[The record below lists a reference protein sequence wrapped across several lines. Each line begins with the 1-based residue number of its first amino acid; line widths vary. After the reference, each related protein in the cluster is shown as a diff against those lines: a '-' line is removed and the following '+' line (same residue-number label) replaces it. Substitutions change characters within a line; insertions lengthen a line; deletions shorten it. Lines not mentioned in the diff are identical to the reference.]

1 MAKKKKTPT
10 FIHEIPLKTTPSD
23 EAILDVR
30 LDAARNLYNACLREA
45 LRRLDLMRESK
56 LYQSA
61 QTLPKGEAR
70 DQAFETCRNN
80 YDFSEYSLH
89 FFSKEICKSCWI
101 GDHLDSQPIQK
112 VATRAFKAVEQYA
125 YGKKGRPR
133 FKRKGWFSS
142 VEGKQSAA
150 CIRWHDGRVL
160 WKGLDLEPLFDLKD
174 KYGVEAHALSCHV
187 KYLRLVKRVI
197 KGKNCWYVQ
206 LVLDGLP
213 IQKAKNIISTNACGL
228 DIGPSAIA
236 AVGENDAFLSQF
248 CDEVAQPW
256 KEIRRE
262 QRAQDR
268 SRRATNSDN
277 YNEDGTVKKGSR
289 KWNRSN
295 RYKKRQKRIAE
306 CQRTLAATRKKQ
318 HGEMCNK
325 ILSIGNI
332 IKTEKLS
339 YRSFQKNYG
348 RSVTVRAPGMLVEQL
363 IRKAANAGGRV
374 EDINTRKT
382 KLSQTCICGA
392 VVKKPL
398 KQRHHACIC
407 GAKSQRDLFSAY
419 LAKHCTDNTLDI
431 YQAKSAWSAAE
442 PLLRRAMSRITET
455 ASRGRLPAS
464 FGISRR
470 QSCSPVEN
478 GSIFVEVADVVACK
492 GESREEMFDLAVRTP
507 WL

>member
-1 MAKKKKTPT
+1 MNKTDT
-10 FIHEIPLKTTPSD
+10 FIHGLPLKTTPSD
-23 EAILDVR
+23 GAILDVR
-30 LDAARNLYNACLREA
+30 LDAARNLYNACLRES

-56 LYQSA
+56 LYKSA
-61 QTLPKGEAR
+61 RELPKGKARNEAFN
-70 DQAFETCRNN
+70 ACRNN
-80 YDFSEYSLH
+80 HDFLEYSLH
-89 FFSKEICKSCWI
+89 SFATKTCKTCWI
-101 GDHLDSQPIQK
+101 GDHLDAFTIQK
-112 VATRAFKAVEQYA
+112 VATRAFGAVEQYA
-125 YGKKGRPR
+125 YGVRGRPR

-142 VEGKQSAA
+142 VEGKSNASG
-150 CIRWHDGRVL
+150 IRWRDGRVL
-160 WKGLDLEPLFDLKD
+160 WNGLNLEPLFDLKD
-174 KYGVEAHALSCHV
+174 KYGVEAHSLSCRV
-187 KYLRLVKRVI
+187 KYLRLVKRII
-197 KGKNCWYVQ
+197 KEEDSWFVQ

-213 IQKAKNIISTNACGL
+213 IQKEKNTISMNTCGL
-228 DIGPSAIA
+228 DIGPSTVA

-248 CDEVAQPW
+248 CDEVVQPW
-256 KEIRRE
+256 KEIRCE

-268 SRRATNSDN
+268 SRRVTNPDN
-277 YNEDGTVKKGSR
+277 YNDNGTVKKDSR
-289 KWNRSN
+289 KWHRSN

-318 HGEMCNK
+318 HGEMCNR

-339 YRSFQKNYG
+339 YKSFQKNHG
-348 RSVTVRAPGMLVEQL
+348 RSVTVRAPGMLVTQL

-382 KLSQTCICGA
+382 KLSQTCICGT

-398 KQRHHACIC
+398 KQRHHGCSC
-407 GAKSQRDLFSAY
+407 GVKSQRDLFSAY

-431 YQAKSAWSAAE
+431 HQAKSAWSAAE

-455 ASRGRLPAS
+455 ANCGRLPAS

-478 GSIFVEVADVVACK
+478 GSIFIEVADVVACR
-492 GESREEMFDLAVRTP
+492 GESREEMHGLAVRTP